1 MLILFDITTWW
12 EAKASFEQVFWAIAL
27 TSTFIFTITLILAF
41 AGGDGD
47 ADLSDD
53 LDIDGDGLGFHFF
66 TLKNLI
72 GFFVLFGWTGV
83 SCISSGYSVYLTLF
97 ISFVAGNVMM
107 LVMATIFYFLMKMS
121 DSGTMKMENALYS
134 EGSVYLTINKKRESV
149 GKVQINIQNS
159 LRTLRAMTDDFEDIP
174 TGTRVEVLDIINED
188 ILLVTKNNKQN
199 L

>member
-1 MLILFDITTWW
+1 
-12 EAKASFEQVFWAIAL
+12 
-27 TSTFIFTITLILAF
+27 
-41 AGGDGD
+41 
-47 ADLSDD
+47 
-53 LDIDGDGLGFHFF
+53 
-66 TLKNLI
+66 
-72 GFFVLFGWTGV
+72 
-83 SCISSGYSVYLTLF
+83 
-97 ISFVAGNVMM
+97 
-107 LVMATIFYFLMKMS
+107 MKMS
-121 DSGTMKMENALYS
+121 DSGTMEMDNALYS